1 MSKTGRDDPALPSGF
16 FRIGMTQWGS
26 WDRPDGSP

>member
-1 MSKTGRDDPALPSGF
+1 MSKSDDPALPSGF
-16 FRIGMTQWGS
+16 FRIGMTQSGS

>member
-1 MSKTGRDDPALPSGF
+1 MSKSDDPALPSGF